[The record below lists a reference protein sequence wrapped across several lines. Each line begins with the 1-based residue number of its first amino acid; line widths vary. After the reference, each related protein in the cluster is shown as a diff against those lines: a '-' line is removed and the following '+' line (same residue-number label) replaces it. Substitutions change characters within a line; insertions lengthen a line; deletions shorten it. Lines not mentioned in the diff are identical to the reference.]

1 MEFVNL
7 VCANCGGTNFQKLS
21 DLEYR
26 CNHCHGLLVST
37 TKAVPLSSVV
47 PTRPPLEEFKM
58 PEFPGFAK
66 VLAILFG
73 VIFVAVCLVVIIRSG
88 SRTRPVSVAPVPTL
102 SPKSPTPTPT
112 PAPPKLKVEMVG
124 KATDRFGDNFIKCT
138 VANMSDVVILDPY
151 VRLTLYRND
160 VKLDTISGNAS
171 LKYLKPGA
179 TVPVLVSVGKHTDYT
194 RAEIMEYEVIQ
205 SVKNTVDLFPEF
217 NYLDAGMKIEIG
229 ESSFN
234 GRRFKEKFY
243 EVSGTIEND
252 RYEKANPI
260 LFVIYY
266 NAKDEIVG
274 VEKASPPEIK
284 KGEKVSFD
292 VSAGETQ
299 LQGTPVRYE
308 IVAVDPNIKGSG
320 PCLANKTC

>member
-37 TKAVPLSSVV
+37 TKAVPVSPVV
-47 PTRPPLEEFKM
+47 PPSPPVTEFKM
-58 PEFPGFAK
+58 PQLPGLAK
-66 VLAILFG
+66 VLAIAFG
-73 VIFVAVCLVVIIRSG
+73 LIFVAVCLVVMVRSG
-88 SRTRPVSVAPVPTL
+88 RTTRPVSVATAPTAT
-102 SPKSPTPTPT
+102 PKIPTPTPT
-112 PAPPKLKVEMVG
+112 PLPKLNVEMIG
-124 KATDRFGDNFIKCT
+124 KATDRFGDNYIKCT
-138 VANMSDVVILDPY
+138 VTNMSDMVILDPY
-151 VRLTLYRND
+151 VRLTFYKND
-160 VKLDTISGNAS
+160 VKLDTRSGNAD

-179 TVPVLVSVGKHTDYT
+179 TVPVLVSVGIHTDYT

-205 SVKNTVDLFPEF
+205 SVKNTEELFPEF
-217 NYLDAGMKIEIG
+217 NYLDAGMKVEIG
-229 ESSFN
+229 DSSFN

-252 RYEKANPI
+252 RYEKSQPV

-266 NAKDEIVG
+266 GAKDEIVG
-274 VEKASPPEIK
+274 VETANPPEIK
-284 KGEKVSFD
+284 KGEKAGFD
-292 VSAGETQ
+292 VSAGATE
-299 LQGTPVRYE
+299 LHGVPVRYE
-308 IVAVDPNIKGSG
+308 IMAVDPNIKGGG